1 MAVPKYRMKL
11 IVAVDAN
18 WGIGCKNELLVRI
31 PADQRFFRE
40 KTTGNVV
47 VMGRKT
53 LESFPGSKPLKDRV
67 NIVMTKEHRESLNGE
82 IIVHSVEEVLEEIK
96 KYDEGSIYIIG
107 GETVYRQ
114 FLPYCKEA
122 YITKIEHQYE
132 ADAYFPNLDEDAE
145 WKLVEES
152 EEQTYFDITYTFTK
166 YERVK

>member
-1 MAVPKYRMKL
+1 MTPQNKMKL

-31 PADQRFFRE
+31 PSDQRFFRE

-67 NIVMTKEHRESLNGE
+67 NIVMTKENRESLNE
-82 IIVHSVEEVLEEIK
+82 EVIAHSVEEVLEEIK
-96 KYDEGSIYIIG
+96 KYDEESIYIIG

-114 FLPYCKEA
+114 FLPYCNEA
-122 YITKIEHQYE
+122 YVTKIDHKYE
-132 ADAYFPNLDEDAE
+132 ADAYFPNLDEDKE
-145 WKLVEES
+145 WEMVEEG

>member
-96 KYDEGSIYIIG
+96 KYDEESIYIIG

-122 YITKIEHQYE
+122 YNTKIEHQYE

>member
-1 MAVPKYRMKL
+1 MKL

-31 PADQRFFRE
+31 PSDQKFFRE
-40 KTTGNVV
+40 TTTGNVV

-67 NIVMTKEHRESLNGE
+67 NVVLTKENRESNYGE
-82 IIVHSVEEVLEEIK
+82 IYVGSVEEALEEVQ
-96 KYDEGSIYIIG
+96 KYTDKEIYIIG

-122 YITKIEHQYE
+122 YITKIDHKYE

-145 WKLVEES
+145 WKMVEES
-152 EEQTYFDITYTFTK
+152 DEQTYFDITYAFTK
-166 YERVK
+166 YVRIN

>member
-1 MAVPKYRMKL
+1 MKL

-31 PADQRFFRE
+31 PADQRMFRE

-67 NIVMTKEHRESLNGE
+67 NIVLTGEKRDSAYGE
-82 IIVHSVEEVLEEIK
+82 IYVHSMDEVLEELK
-96 KYDEGSIYIIG
+96 KYSEDSIYIIG

-114 FLPYCKEA
+114 FLPYCDEA
-122 YITKIEHQYE
+122 YVTKIDHKYE
-132 ADAYFPNLDEDAE
+132 ADAYFPNLDEDKE
-145 WKLVEES
+145 WKVTEES
-152 EEQTYFDITYTFTK
+152 EEQTYFDITYTFLK
-166 YERVK
+166 YERV